1 MFAMIEKT
9 ISWVSKIMFFLAS
22 IAVVF
27 MMFHI
32 SGDVIARTFFGM
44 GIPGTLEITAEWYMI
59 SLVYL
64 PLAFVHLN
72 GGHISVDL
80 FTQFLAPKY
89 QNALIAL
96 TSFAALIF
104 IYYWADASYS
114 LALKKTKRL
123 SYLDSGLWQIPT
135 WPMYWACFAAI
146 VVFFFATCIV
156 LVRAIRNSRAAT

>member
-1 MFAMIEKT
+1 MFAAIEKAIT
-9 ISWVSKIMFFLAS
+9 LVSQIMFFLAS
-22 IAVVF
+22 IAIVF

-59 SLVYL
+59 SIVYL
-64 PLAFVHLN
+64 PLALVHLR

-80 FTQFLAPKY
+80 FTQFLSQKY
-89 QNALIAL
+89 QSALIAL

-104 IYYWADASYS
+104 IYYWADASYT

-135 WPMYWACFAAI
+135 WPVYWACFVAI
-146 VVFFFATCIV
+146 VILFFATCIV
-156 LVRAIRNSRAAT
+156 LIRAVRDARSAG